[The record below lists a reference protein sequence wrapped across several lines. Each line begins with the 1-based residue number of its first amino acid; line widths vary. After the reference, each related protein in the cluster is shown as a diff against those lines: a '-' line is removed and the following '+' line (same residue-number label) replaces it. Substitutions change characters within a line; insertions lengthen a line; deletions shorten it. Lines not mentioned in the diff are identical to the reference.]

1 MGIEGGH
8 GPSYLSRST
17 CVTAASVAV
26 QTIALAL
33 IVRLAPMRVA
43 IARFAGV
50 GFAAGFAVVALTC
63 ARSRRRARYGARQSE
78 RTR

>member
-1 MGIEGGH
+1 
-8 GPSYLSRST
+8 
-17 CVTAASVAV
+17 
-26 QTIALAL
+26 
-33 IVRLAPMRVA
+33 MRVA